1 MRLAI
6 LGVGLIGGSIGRAA
20 RERGLAE
27 VTGYVRNPAKRDECL
42 EVGVVDLEVAD
53 RRLQVG
59 VTLRRVEAGLADA
72 RVLDRRRVRVDAGAA
87 RHRARH
93 ARRRA

>member
-42 EVGVVDLEVAD
+42 EVGAVDDLTQLGEAHRSGRPLHDAEGHVA
-53 RRLQVG
+53 RP
-59 VTLRRVEAGLADA
+59 A
-72 RVLDRRRVRVDAGAA
+72 RAAA
-87 RHRARH
+87 RPCSMP
-93 ARRRA
+93 ARRP